1 MNVIRAVP
9 FPRLTYNPYMTFG
22 SDRTV
27 GLVSPADIS
36 PVLLRRSIEKSKFCC
51 FNLSVCVIR

>member
-1 MNVIRAVP
+1 MNAIRVVP
-9 FPRLTYNPYMTFG
+9 FPGLTYDPYVTFG

-51 FNLSVCVIR
+51 FNSSVCVIR